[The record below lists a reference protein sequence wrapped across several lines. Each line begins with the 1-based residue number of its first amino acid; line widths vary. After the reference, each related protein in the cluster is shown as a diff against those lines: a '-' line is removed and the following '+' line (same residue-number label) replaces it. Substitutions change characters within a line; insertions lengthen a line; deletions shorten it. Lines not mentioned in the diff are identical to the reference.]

1 MPHRIKPI
9 RRIPC
14 ESRVRACDL
23 SPDGSILHWTDDDS
37 MLIRIPTMDNDVEPT
52 KILLEEEGDHIIAL
66 ADGSSIVGLVSND
79 VICIDDEGNE
89 SWRVDAAGGVDFL
102 AHTPDKTR
110 FLAVDGIR
118 QATLFDSQ
126 GLTQTKQLRGETQIA
141 AIRDDGSAFAIAD
154 DQGIIH
160 LISANGEDI
169 ATMGSRTEQTDR
181 ITKMIFKPDGVLVV
195 SSECIGLTDSETP
208 QIVIQCFS
216 ESGELIHTTEIDS
229 PATSLFGTLV
239 GVLAG
244 LENGDVIEY
253 EVGSNEGTIWARLGY
268 EIKDVRVHDDDL
280 LIGAWFHLRRF
291 MAPMEEAWAVEHPG
305 LIDRTVSDTG
315 GRLIAISGDN
325 RNDYTRINRIDLYN
339 PDAERVEVDE
349 NDIDGMLEEDPDLFG
364 GALSGTGSMDI
375 ADALESTSV
384 ASSEDFEEIED
395 ILTEEEME
403 EYTHSATTDDQLEG
417 LLSDLEDE
425 VDTEED
431 EESGLDEE
439 NERLENII
447 DEDVFSAQPP
457 IVDSGEDREVE
468 TSEDGTVTITLDG
481 RSSQSVDGSI
491 IRWEWRDEEGRPIG
505 DTPAIKVRLK
515 PGRHSFTLTAET
527 DRGTAASDTVTI
539 QVLGEENEDDVLDL
553 LDDKS
558 EG

>member
-23 SPDGSILHWTDDDS
+23 NSDGSILHWTDDDS
-37 MLIRIPTMDNDVEPT
+37 MLILIPTMDNDVEPT
-52 KILLEEEGDHIIAL
+52 KIRLEEEGDHIVAL
-66 ADGSSIVGLVSND
+66 TDGVSIVGLVSND
-79 VICIDDEGNE
+79 VICIDNEGNE
-89 SWRVDAAGGVDFL
+89 SWRVNAAGGVDIL

-110 FLAVDGIR
+110 FLVIDGIR

-126 GLTQTKQLRGETQIA
+126 GVTQTKQSRGETCIA
-141 AIRDDGSAFAIAD
+141 ALRDDGGAFAIAD
-154 DQGIIH
+154 DEGTIH
-160 LISANGEDI
+160 LIDASGENI
-169 ATMGSRTEQTDR
+169 ATIGPRTEQSDR
-181 ITKMIFKPDGVLVV
+181 ITQMTFKPDGILVV

-208 QIVIQCFS
+208 QTVIQCFS
-216 ESGELIHTTEIDS
+216 ESGQLIHTTEIDS
-229 PATSLFGTLV
+229 PATSLFGTLT

-253 EVGSNEGTIWARLGY
+253 QVGSDDGIKWAQLGY

-325 RNDYTRINRIDLYN
+325 RNDYTRINRIDLYD
-339 PDAERVEVDE
+339 PDAERIEVDDS
-349 NDIDGMLEEDPDLFG
+349 DIDGILDEDPDLFG

-384 ASSEDFEEIED
+384 ASSEEFEEIED
-395 ILTEEEME
+395 ILTHEEME
-403 EYTHSATTDDQLEG
+403 EYAHSATTDVQLED

-425 VDTEED
+425 VGVEKE
-431 EESGLDEE
+431 EE
-439 NERLENII
+439 NEGSEENELLENII

-468 TSEDGTVTITLDG
+468 PTDDGTVTVTLDG

-491 IRWEWRDEEGRPIG
+491 VRWEWRDEEGRPIG

-515 PGRHSFTLTAET
+515 SGHHSFTLTAET

-539 QVLGEENEDDVLDL
+539 HVLGEDNDDDVLDL
-553 LDDKS
+553 LDNNS

>member
-23 SPDGSILHWTDDDS
+23 SSDGSILHWTDDDS
-37 MLIRIPTMDNDVEPT
+37 MLILIPTMNNDVEPT
-52 KILLEEEGDHIIAL
+52 KIQLEEEGDHIVAL
-66 ADGSSIVGLVSND
+66 TDGVSIVGLVSND
-79 VICIDDEGNE
+79 VICIDNEGNE
-89 SWRVDAAGGVDFL
+89 SWRVNAAGGVDIL

-110 FLAVDGIR
+110 FLVIDGIR

-126 GLTQTKQLRGETQIA
+126 GVTQTKQSRGETCIA
-141 AIRDDGSAFAIAD
+141 ALRDDGGAFAIAD
-154 DQGIIH
+154 DEGTIH
-160 LISANGEDI
+160 LIDASGENI
-169 ATMGSRTEQTDR
+169 ATIGPRTEQSDR
-181 ITKMIFKPDGVLVV
+181 ITQMTFKPDGILVV

-208 QIVIQCFS
+208 QTVIQCFS
-216 ESGELIHTTEIDS
+216 ESGQLIHTTEIDS
-229 PATSLFGTLV
+229 PATSLFGTLT

-253 EVGSNEGTIWARLGY
+253 QVGSDDGIKWAQLGY

-325 RNDYTRINRIDLYN
+325 RNDYTRINRIDLYD
-339 PDAERVEVDE
+339 PDAERIEVDDS
-349 NDIDGMLEEDPDLFG
+349 DIDGMLDEDPDLFG

-384 ASSEDFEEIED
+384 ASSEEFEEIED
-395 ILTEEEME
+395 ILTHEEME
-403 EYTHSATTDDQLEG
+403 EYAHSTTTDVQLED

-425 VDTEED
+425 ED
-431 EESGLDEE
+431 IEKEEE
-439 NERLENII
+439 NEGFEENELLENII

-468 TSEDGTVTITLDG
+468 PTDDGTVTVTLDG

-491 IRWEWRDEEGRPIG
+491 VRWEWRDEEGRPIG

-515 PGRHSFTLTAET
+515 SGHHSFTLTAET

-539 QVLGEENEDDVLDL
+539 HVLGDDNDDDVLDL
-553 LDDKS
+553 LDNNS
-558 EG
+558 ER

>member
-23 SPDGSILHWTDDDS
+23 NSDGSILHWTDDDS
-37 MLIRIPTMDNDVEPT
+37 MLILIPTMDNDVEPT
-52 KILLEEEGDHIIAL
+52 KIRLEEEGDHIVAL
-66 ADGSSIVGLVSND
+66 TDGVSIVGLVSND
-79 VICIDDEGNE
+79 VICIDNEGNE
-89 SWRVDAAGGVDFL
+89 SWRVNAAGGVDIL

-110 FLAVDGIR
+110 FLVIDGIR

-126 GLTQTKQLRGETQIA
+126 GVTQTKQSRGETCIA
-141 AIRDDGSAFAIAD
+141 ALRDDGGAFAIAD
-154 DQGIIH
+154 DEGTIH
-160 LISANGEDI
+160 LIDASGENI
-169 ATMGSRTEQTDR
+169 ATIGPRTEQSDR
-181 ITKMIFKPDGVLVV
+181 ITQMTFKPDGILVV

-208 QIVIQCFS
+208 QTVIQCFS
-216 ESGELIHTTEIDS
+216 ESGQLIHTTEIDS
-229 PATSLFGTLV
+229 PATSLFGTLT

-253 EVGSNEGTIWARLGY
+253 QVGSDEGIKWAQLGY

-325 RNDYTRINRIDLYN
+325 RNDYTRINRIDLYD
-339 PDAERVEVDE
+339 PDAERIEVDDS
-349 NDIDGMLEEDPDLFG
+349 DIDGMLDEDPDLFG

-384 ASSEDFEEIED
+384 ASSEEFEEIED
-395 ILTEEEME
+395 ILTHEEME
-403 EYTHSATTDDQLEG
+403 EYAHSATTDVQLED

-425 VDTEED
+425 VGVEKE
-431 EESGLDEE
+431 EE
-439 NERLENII
+439 NEGSEENELLEKII

-468 TSEDGTVTITLDG
+468 PTDDGSVTVTLDG

-491 IRWEWRDEEGRPIG
+491 VRWEWRDEEGRPIG

-515 PGRHSFTLTAET
+515 SGHHSFTLTAET

-539 QVLGEENEDDVLDL
+539 HVLGEDNDDDVLDL
-553 LDDKS
+553 LDNNS

>member
-23 SPDGSILHWTDDDS
+23 SSDGSILHWTDDDS
-37 MLIRIPTMDNDVEPT
+37 MLILIPTMNNDVEPT
-52 KILLEEEGDHIIAL
+52 KIRLEEEGDHIVAL
-66 ADGSSIVGLVSND
+66 TDGVSIVGLVSND
-79 VICIDDEGNE
+79 VICIDNEGNE
-89 SWRVDAAGGVDFL
+89 SWRVNAAGGVDIL

-110 FLAVDGIR
+110 FLVIDGIR

-126 GLTQTKQLRGETQIA
+126 GVTQTKQSRGETCIA
-141 AIRDDGSAFAIAD
+141 ALRDDGGAFAIAD
-154 DQGIIH
+154 DEGTIH
-160 LISANGEDI
+160 LIDASGENI
-169 ATMGSRTEQTDR
+169 ATIGPRTEQSDR
-181 ITKMIFKPDGVLVV
+181 ITQMTFKPDGILVV

-208 QIVIQCFS
+208 QTVIQCFS
-216 ESGELIHTTEIDS
+216 ESGQLIHTTEIDS
-229 PATSLFGTLV
+229 PATSLFGTLT

-253 EVGSNEGTIWARLGY
+253 QVGSDDGIKWAQLGY

-325 RNDYTRINRIDLYN
+325 RNDYTRINRIDLYD
-339 PDAERVEVDE
+339 PDAVRIEVDDS
-349 NDIDGMLEEDPDLFG
+349 DIDGMLDEDPDLFG
-364 GALSGTGSMDI
+364 GALRGTGSMDI

-384 ASSEDFEEIED
+384 ASSEEFEEIED
-395 ILTEEEME
+395 ILTHEEME
-403 EYTHSATTDDQLEG
+403 EYAHSATTDVQLED

-425 VDTEED
+425 ED
-431 EESGLDEE
+431 IEKEEE
-439 NERLENII
+439 NEGFEENELLENII

-468 TSEDGTVTITLDG
+468 PTDDGTVTVTLDG

-491 IRWEWRDEEGRPIG
+491 VRWEWRDEEGRPIG

-515 PGRHSFTLTAET
+515 SGHHSFTLTAET

-539 QVLGEENEDDVLDL
+539 HVLGDDNDDDVLDL
-553 LDDKS
+553 LDNNS
-558 EG
+558 ER

>member
-23 SPDGSILHWTDDDS
+23 NSDGSILHWTDDDS
-37 MLIRIPTMDNDVEPT
+37 MLILIPTMDNDVEPT
-52 KILLEEEGDHIIAL
+52 KIRLEEEGDHIVAL
-66 ADGSSIVGLVSND
+66 TDGVSIVGLVSND
-79 VICIDDEGNE
+79 VICIDNEGNE
-89 SWRVDAAGGVDFL
+89 SWRVNAAGGVDIL

-110 FLAVDGIR
+110 FLVIDGIR

-126 GLTQTKQLRGETQIA
+126 GVTQTKQSRGETCIA
-141 AIRDDGSAFAIAD
+141 ALRDDGGAFAIAD
-154 DQGIIH
+154 DEGTIH
-160 LISANGEDI
+160 LIDASGENI
-169 ATMGSRTEQTDR
+169 ATIGPRTEQSDR
-181 ITKMIFKPDGVLVV
+181 ITQMTFKPDGILVV

-208 QIVIQCFS
+208 QTVIQCFS
-216 ESGELIHTTEIDS
+216 ESGQLIHTTEIDS
-229 PATSLFGTLV
+229 PATSLFGTLT

-253 EVGSNEGTIWARLGY
+253 QVGSDEGIKWAQLGY

-325 RNDYTRINRIDLYN
+325 RNDYTRINRIDLYD
-339 PDAERVEVDE
+339 PDAERIEVDDS
-349 NDIDGMLEEDPDLFG
+349 DIDGMLDEDPDLFG

-384 ASSEDFEEIED
+384 ASSEEFEEIED
-395 ILTEEEME
+395 ILTHEEME
-403 EYTHSATTDDQLEG
+403 EYAHSATTDVQLED

-425 VDTEED
+425 VGVEKE
-431 EESGLDEE
+431 EE
-439 NERLENII
+439 NEGSEENELLENII

-468 TSEDGTVTITLDG
+468 PTDDGSVTVTLDG

-491 IRWEWRDEEGRPIG
+491 VRWEWRDEEGRPIG
-505 DTPAIKVRLK
+505 DTPASKVRLK
-515 PGRHSFTLTAET
+515 SGHHSFTLTAET

-539 QVLGEENEDDVLDL
+539 HVLGEDNDDDVLDL
-553 LDDKS
+553 LDNNS

>member
-23 SPDGSILHWTDDDS
+23 SSDGSILHWTDDDS
-37 MLIRIPTMDNDVEPT
+37 MLTLIPTMDNDVEPT
-52 KILLEEEGDHIIAL
+52 KIRLEEEGDHIVAL
-66 ADGSSIVGLVSND
+66 TDGVSIVGLVSND
-79 VICIDDEGNE
+79 VICIDNEGNE
-89 SWRVDAAGGVDFL
+89 SWRVNAAGGVDIL
-102 AHTPDKTR
+102 AYTPDKTR
-110 FLAVDGIR
+110 FLVIDGIR

-126 GLTQTKQLRGETQIA
+126 GVTQTKQSRGETCIA
-141 AIRDDGSAFAIAD
+141 ALRDDGGAFAIAD
-154 DQGIIH
+154 DEGTIH
-160 LISANGEDI
+160 LIDASGENI
-169 ATMGSRTEQTDR
+169 ATIGPRTEQSDR
-181 ITKMIFKPDGVLVV
+181 ITQMTFKPDGILVV

-208 QIVIQCFS
+208 QTVIQCFS
-216 ESGELIHTTEIDS
+216 ESGQLIHTTEIDS
-229 PATSLFGTLV
+229 PATSLFGTLT

-253 EVGSNEGTIWARLGY
+253 QVGSDDGIKWAQLGY

-325 RNDYTRINRIDLYN
+325 RNDYTRINRIDLYD
-339 PDAERVEVDE
+339 PDAERIEVDDS
-349 NDIDGMLEEDPDLFG
+349 DIDGMLDEDPDLFG

-375 ADALESTSV
+375 ADALESTSL
-384 ASSEDFEEIED
+384 ASSEEFEEIED
-395 ILTEEEME
+395 ILTHEEME
-403 EYTHSATTDDQLEG
+403 EYAHSATTDVQLED

-425 VDTEED
+425 VGVEKE
-431 EESGLDEE
+431 EE
-439 NERLENII
+439 NEESEENELLENII

-468 TSEDGTVTITLDG
+468 PTDDGTVTVTLDG

-491 IRWEWRDEEGRPIG
+491 VRWEWRDEEGRPIG

-515 PGRHSFTLTAET
+515 SGHHSFTLTAET

-539 QVLGEENEDDVLDL
+539 HVLGDDNDDDVLDL
-553 LDDKS
+553 LDNNS

>member
-23 SPDGSILHWTDDDS
+23 SSDGSILHWTDDDS
-37 MLIRIPTMDNDVEPT
+37 MLNLIPTMDNEVEPT
-52 KILLEEEGDHIIAL
+52 KIRLEEEGDHIVAL
-66 ADGSSIVGLVSND
+66 TDGISIVGLVSND
-79 VICIDDEGNE
+79 VICIDNEGNE
-89 SWRVDAAGGVDFL
+89 NWRVNAAGGVDIL

-110 FLAVDGIR
+110 FLVIDGIR

-126 GLTQTKQLRGETQIA
+126 GVTQTKQSRGETCIA
-141 AIRDDGSAFAIAD
+141 ALRDDGGAFAIAD
-154 DQGIIH
+154 DEGTIH
-160 LISANGEDI
+160 LIDASGENI
-169 ATMGSRTEQTDR
+169 ATMGPRTEQSDR
-181 ITKMIFKPDGVLVV
+181 ITQMTFKPDGILVV

-208 QIVIQCFS
+208 QTVIQCFS
-216 ESGELIHTTEIDS
+216 ESGQLIHTTEIDS
-229 PATSLFGTLV
+229 PATSLFGTLT

-253 EVGSNEGTIWARLGY
+253 RVGSDEGIKWAQLGY

-305 LIDRTVSDTG
+305 LIDRTVSDIG

-325 RNDYTRINRIDLYN
+325 RNDYTRINRIDLYD
-339 PDAERVEVDE
+339 PDAERIEVDDS
-349 NDIDGMLEEDPDLFG
+349 DIDGMLDEDPDLFG

-384 ASSEDFEEIED
+384 ASNEEFEEIED
-395 ILTEEEME
+395 ILTHEEME
-403 EYTHSATTDDQLEG
+403 EYAHSATTDVQLED

-425 VDTEED
+425 VGVEKEEGKAR
-431 EESGLDEE
+431 SEE
-439 NERLENII
+439 NELLENII

-468 TSEDGTVTITLDG
+468 PTDDGTVTVTLDG

-491 IRWEWRDEEGRPIG
+491 VRWEWRDEEGRPIG

-515 PGRHSFTLTAET
+515 SGHHSFTLTAET

-539 QVLGEENEDDVLDL
+539 HVLGEDNDEDVLDL
-553 LDDKS
+553 LDNNS

>member
-23 SPDGSILHWTDDDS
+23 SSDGSILHWTDDDS
-37 MLIRIPTMDNDVEPT
+37 MLTLIPTMDNDVEPT
-52 KILLEEEGDHIIAL
+52 KIRLEEEGDHIVAL
-66 ADGSSIVGLVSND
+66 TDGVSIVGLVSND
-79 VICIDDEGNE
+79 VICIDKEGNE
-89 SWRVDAAGGVDFL
+89 SWRVNAAGGVDIL
-102 AHTPDKTR
+102 AYTPDKTR
-110 FLAVDGIR
+110 FLVIDGIR

-126 GLTQTKQLRGETQIA
+126 GVTQTKQSRGETCIA
-141 AIRDDGSAFAIAD
+141 ALRDDGGAFAIAD
-154 DQGIIH
+154 DEGTIH
-160 LISANGEDI
+160 LIDASGENI
-169 ATMGSRTEQTDR
+169 ATIGPRTEQSDR
-181 ITKMIFKPDGVLVV
+181 ITQMTFKPDGILVV

-208 QIVIQCFS
+208 QTVIQCFS
-216 ESGELIHTTEIDS
+216 ESGQLIHTTEIDS
-229 PATSLFGTLV
+229 PATSLFGTLT

-253 EVGSNEGTIWARLGY
+253 QVGSDDGIKWAQLGY

-325 RNDYTRINRIDLYN
+325 RNDYTRINRIDLYD
-339 PDAERVEVDE
+339 PDAERIEVDDS
-349 NDIDGMLEEDPDLFG
+349 DIDGMLDEDPDLFG

-375 ADALESTSV
+375 ADALESTSL
-384 ASSEDFEEIED
+384 ASSEEFEEIED
-395 ILTEEEME
+395 ILTHEEME
-403 EYTHSATTDDQLEG
+403 EYAHSATTDVQLED

-425 VDTEED
+425 VGVEKE
-431 EESGLDEE
+431 EE
-439 NERLENII
+439 NEGSEENELLENII

-468 TSEDGTVTITLDG
+468 PTDDGTVTVTLDG

-491 IRWEWRDEEGRPIG
+491 VRWEWRDEEGRPIG

-515 PGRHSFTLTAET
+515 SGHHSFTLTAET

-539 QVLGEENEDDVLDL
+539 HVLGDDNDDDVLDL
-553 LDDKS
+553 LDNNS

>member
-23 SPDGSILHWTDDDS
+23 SSDGSILHWTDDDS
-37 MLIRIPTMDNDVEPT
+37 MLILIPTMNNDVEPT
-52 KILLEEEGDHIIAL
+52 KIRLEEEGDHIVAL
-66 ADGSSIVGLVSND
+66 TDGVSIVGLVSND
-79 VICIDDEGNE
+79 VICIDNEGNE
-89 SWRVDAAGGVDFL
+89 SWRVNAAGGVDIL

-110 FLAVDGIR
+110 FLVIDGIR

-126 GLTQTKQLRGETQIA
+126 GVTQTKQSRGETCIA
-141 AIRDDGSAFAIAD
+141 ALRDDGGAFAIAD
-154 DQGIIH
+154 DEGTIH
-160 LISANGEDI
+160 LIDASGENI
-169 ATMGSRTEQTDR
+169 ATIGPRTEQSDR
-181 ITKMIFKPDGVLVV
+181 ITQMTFKPDGILVV

-208 QIVIQCFS
+208 QTVIQCFS
-216 ESGELIHTTEIDS
+216 ESGQLIHTTEIDS
-229 PATSLFGTLV
+229 PATSLFGTLT

-253 EVGSNEGTIWARLGY
+253 QVGSDDGIKWAQLGY

-325 RNDYTRINRIDLYN
+325 RNDYTRINRIDLYD
-339 PDAERVEVDE
+339 PDAVRIEVDDS
-349 NDIDGMLEEDPDLFG
+349 DIDGMLDEDPDLFG
-364 GALSGTGSMDI
+364 GALRGTGSMDI
-375 ADALESTSV
+375 ADALESTFV
-384 ASSEDFEEIED
+384 ASSEEFEEIED
-395 ILTEEEME
+395 ILTHEEME
-403 EYTHSATTDDQLEG
+403 EYAHSATTDVQLED

-425 VDTEED
+425 ED
-431 EESGLDEE
+431 IEKEEE
-439 NERLENII
+439 NEGFEENELLENII

-468 TSEDGTVTITLDG
+468 PTDDGTVTVTLDG

-491 IRWEWRDEEGRPIG
+491 VRWEWRDEEGRPIG

-515 PGRHSFTLTAET
+515 SGHHSFTLTAET

-539 QVLGEENEDDVLDL
+539 HVLGDDNDDDVLDL
-553 LDDKS
+553 LDNNS
-558 EG
+558 ER

>member
-1 MPHRIKPI
+1 
-9 RRIPC
+9 
-14 ESRVRACDL
+14 
-23 SPDGSILHWTDDDS
+23 
-37 MLIRIPTMDNDVEPT
+37 MDNDVEPT
-52 KILLEEEGDHIIAL
+52 KIRLEEEGDHIVAL
-66 ADGSSIVGLVSND
+66 TDGVSIVGLVSND
-79 VICIDDEGNE
+79 VICIDNEGNE
-89 SWRVDAAGGVDFL
+89 SWRVNAAGGVDIL

-110 FLAVDGIR
+110 FLVIDGIR

-126 GLTQTKQLRGETQIA
+126 GVTQTKQSRGETCIA
-141 AIRDDGSAFAIAD
+141 ALRDDGGAFAIAD
-154 DQGIIH
+154 DEGTIH
-160 LISANGEDI
+160 LIDASGENI
-169 ATMGSRTEQTDR
+169 ATIGPRTEQSDR
-181 ITKMIFKPDGVLVV
+181 ITQMTFKPDGILVV

-208 QIVIQCFS
+208 QTVIQCFS
-216 ESGELIHTTEIDS
+216 ESGQLIHTTEIDS
-229 PATSLFGTLV
+229 PATSLFGTLT

-253 EVGSNEGTIWARLGY
+253 QVGSDEGIKWAQLGY

-305 LIDRTVSDTG
+305 LIDRTVSDIG

-325 RNDYTRINRIDLYN
+325 RNDYTRINRIDLYD
-339 PDAERVEVDE
+339 PDAERIEVDDS
-349 NDIDGMLEEDPDLFG
+349 DIDGMLDEDPDLFG

-384 ASSEDFEEIED
+384 ASSEEFEEIED
-395 ILTEEEME
+395 ILTHEEME
-403 EYTHSATTDDQLEG
+403 EYAHSATTDVQLED

-425 VDTEED
+425 VGVEKEEVNEGSD
-431 EESGLDEE
+431 E
-439 NERLENII
+439 NELLENII

-468 TSEDGTVTITLDG
+468 PTDDGTVTVTLDG

-491 IRWEWRDEEGRPIG
+491 VRWEWRDEEGRPIG

-515 PGRHSFTLTAET
+515 SGHHSFTLTAET

-539 QVLGEENEDDVLDL
+539 HVLGEDNDDDVLDL
-553 LDDKS
+553 LDNNS

>member
-23 SPDGSILHWTDDDS
+23 NSDGSILHWTDDDS
-37 MLIRIPTMDNDVEPT
+37 MLILIPTMDNDVEPT
-52 KILLEEEGDHIIAL
+52 KIRLEEEGDHIVAL
-66 ADGSSIVGLVSND
+66 TDGVSIVGLVSND
-79 VICIDDEGNE
+79 VICIDNEGNE
-89 SWRVDAAGGVDFL
+89 SWRVNAAGGVDIL

-110 FLAVDGIR
+110 FLVIDGIR
-118 QATLFDSQ
+118 QASLFDSQ
-126 GLTQTKQLRGETQIA
+126 GVTQTKQSRGETCIA
-141 AIRDDGSAFAIAD
+141 ALRDDGGAFAIAD
-154 DQGIIH
+154 DEGTIH
-160 LISANGEDI
+160 LIDASGENI
-169 ATMGSRTEQTDR
+169 ATIGPRTEQSDR
-181 ITKMIFKPDGVLVV
+181 ITQMTFKPDGILVV

-208 QIVIQCFS
+208 QTVIQCFS
-216 ESGELIHTTEIDS
+216 ESGQLIHTTEIDS
-229 PATSLFGTLV
+229 PATSLFGTLT

-253 EVGSNEGTIWARLGY
+253 QVGSDEGIKWAQLGY

-325 RNDYTRINRIDLYN
+325 RNDYTRINRIDLYD
-339 PDAERVEVDE
+339 PDAERIEVDDS
-349 NDIDGMLEEDPDLFG
+349 DIDGMLDEDPDLFG

-384 ASSEDFEEIED
+384 ASSEEFEEIED
-395 ILTEEEME
+395 ILTHEEME
-403 EYTHSATTDDQLEG
+403 EYAHSATTDVQLED

-425 VDTEED
+425 VGVEKE
-431 EESGLDEE
+431 EE
-439 NERLENII
+439 NEGSEENELLENII

-468 TSEDGTVTITLDG
+468 PTDDGSVTVTLDG

-491 IRWEWRDEEGRPIG
+491 VRWEWRDEEGRPIG

-515 PGRHSFTLTAET
+515 SGHHSFTLTAET

-539 QVLGEENEDDVLDL
+539 HVLGEDNDDDVLDL
-553 LDDKS
+553 LDNNS

>member
-23 SPDGSILHWTDDDS
+23 NSDGSILHWTDDDS
-37 MLIRIPTMDNDVEPT
+37 MLILIPTMDNDVEPT
-52 KILLEEEGDHIIAL
+52 KIRLEEEGDHIVAL
-66 ADGSSIVGLVSND
+66 TDGVSIVGLVSND
-79 VICIDDEGNE
+79 VICIDNEGNE
-89 SWRVDAAGGVDFL
+89 SWRVNAAGGVDIL

-110 FLAVDGIR
+110 FLVIDGIR

-126 GLTQTKQLRGETQIA
+126 GVTQTKQSRGEPCIEA
-141 AIRDDGSAFAIAD
+141 LRDDGGAFAIAD
-154 DQGIIH
+154 DEGTIH
-160 LISANGEDI
+160 LIDASGENI
-169 ATMGSRTEQTDR
+169 ATIGPRTEQSDR
-181 ITKMIFKPDGVLVV
+181 ITQMTFKPDGILVV

-208 QIVIQCFS
+208 QTVIQCFS
-216 ESGELIHTTEIDS
+216 ESGQLIHTTEIDS
-229 PATSLFGTLV
+229 PATSLFGTLT

-253 EVGSNEGTIWARLGY
+253 QVGSDEGIKWAQLGY

-325 RNDYTRINRIDLYN
+325 RNDYTRINRIDLYD
-339 PDAERVEVDE
+339 PDAERIEVDDS
-349 NDIDGMLEEDPDLFG
+349 DIDGMLDEDPDLFG

-384 ASSEDFEEIED
+384 ASSEEFEEIED
-395 ILTEEEME
+395 ILTHEEME
-403 EYTHSATTDDQLEG
+403 EYAHSATTDVQLED

-425 VDTEED
+425 VGVEKE
-431 EESGLDEE
+431 EE
-439 NERLENII
+439 NEGSEENELLENII

-468 TSEDGTVTITLDG
+468 PTDDGSVTVTLDG

-491 IRWEWRDEEGRPIG
+491 VRWEWRDEEGRPIG

-515 PGRHSFTLTAET
+515 SGHHSFTLTAET

-539 QVLGEENEDDVLDL
+539 HVLGEDNDDDVLDL
-553 LDDKS
+553 LDNNS

>member
-23 SPDGSILHWTDDDS
+23 SSDGSILHWTDDDS
-37 MLIRIPTMDNDVEPT
+37 MLTLIPTMDNDVEPT
-52 KILLEEEGDHIIAL
+52 KIRLEEEGDHIVAL
-66 ADGSSIVGLVSND
+66 TDGVSIVGLVSND
-79 VICIDDEGNE
+79 VICIDNEGNE
-89 SWRVDAAGGVDFL
+89 SWRVNAAGGVDIL

-110 FLAVDGIR
+110 FLVIDGIR

-126 GLTQTKQLRGETQIA
+126 GVTQTKQSRGETCIA
-141 AIRDDGSAFAIAD
+141 ALRDDGGAFAIAD
-154 DQGIIH
+154 DEGTIH
-160 LISANGEDI
+160 LIDASGENI
-169 ATMGSRTEQTDR
+169 ATIGPRTEQSDR
-181 ITKMIFKPDGVLVV
+181 ITQMTFKPDGILVV

-208 QIVIQCFS
+208 QTVIQCFS
-216 ESGELIHTTEIDS
+216 ESGQLIHTTEIDS
-229 PATSLFGTLV
+229 PATSLFGTLT

-253 EVGSNEGTIWARLGY
+253 QVGSDEGIKWAQLGY

-305 LIDRTVSDTG
+305 LIDRTVSDIG

-325 RNDYTRINRIDLYN
+325 RNDYTRINRIDLYD
-339 PDAERVEVDE
+339 PDAERIEVDDS
-349 NDIDGMLEEDPDLFG
+349 DIDGMLDEDPDLFG

-384 ASSEDFEEIED
+384 ASSEEFEEIED
-395 ILTEEEME
+395 ILTHEEME
-403 EYTHSATTDDQLEG
+403 EYAHSATTDVQLED

-425 VDTEED
+425 VGVEKE
-431 EESGLDEE
+431 EE
-439 NERLENII
+439 NEGSDENELLENII

-468 TSEDGTVTITLDG
+468 PTDDGTVTVTLDG

-491 IRWEWRDEEGRPIG
+491 VRWEWRDEEGRPIG

-515 PGRHSFTLTAET
+515 SGHHSFTLTAET

-539 QVLGEENEDDVLDL
+539 HVLGEDNDDDVLDL
-553 LDDKS
+553 LDNNS

>member
-23 SPDGSILHWTDDDS
+23 NSDGSILHWTDDDS
-37 MLIRIPTMDNDVEPT
+37 MLILIPTMDNDVEPT
-52 KILLEEEGDHIIAL
+52 KIRLEEEGDHIVAL
-66 ADGSSIVGLVSND
+66 TDGVSIVGLVSND
-79 VICIDDEGNE
+79 VICIDNEGNE
-89 SWRVDAAGGVDFL
+89 SWRVNAAGGVDIL

-110 FLAVDGIR
+110 FLVIDGIR

-126 GLTQTKQLRGETQIA
+126 GVTQTKQSRGETCIA
-141 AIRDDGSAFAIAD
+141 ALRDDGGAFAIAD
-154 DQGIIH
+154 DEGTIH
-160 LISANGEDI
+160 LIDASGENI
-169 ATMGSRTEQTDR
+169 ATIGPRTEQSDR
-181 ITKMIFKPDGVLVV
+181 ITQMTFKPDGILVV

-208 QIVIQCFS
+208 QTVIQCFS
-216 ESGELIHTTEIDS
+216 ESGQLIQTTEIDS
-229 PATSLFGTLV
+229 PATSLFGTLT

-253 EVGSNEGTIWARLGY
+253 QVGSDEGIKWAQLGY

-325 RNDYTRINRIDLYN
+325 RNDYTRINRIDLYD
-339 PDAERVEVDE
+339 PDAERIEVDDS
-349 NDIDGMLEEDPDLFG
+349 DIDGMLDEDPDLFG

-384 ASSEDFEEIED
+384 ASSEEFEEIED
-395 ILTEEEME
+395 ILTHEEME
-403 EYTHSATTDDQLEG
+403 EYAHSATTDVQLED

-425 VDTEED
+425 VGVEKE
-431 EESGLDEE
+431 EE
-439 NERLENII
+439 NEGSEENELLENII

-468 TSEDGTVTITLDG
+468 PTDDGSVTVTLDG

-491 IRWEWRDEEGRPIG
+491 VRWEWRDEEGRPIG

-515 PGRHSFTLTAET
+515 SGHHSFTLTAET

-539 QVLGEENEDDVLDL
+539 HVLGEDNDDDVLDL
-553 LDDKS
+553 LDNNS

>member
-23 SPDGSILHWTDDDS
+23 NSDGSILHWTDDDS
-37 MLIRIPTMDNDVEPT
+37 MLILIPTMDNDVEPT
-52 KILLEEEGDHIIAL
+52 KIRLEEEGDHIVAL
-66 ADGSSIVGLVSND
+66 TDGVSIVGLVSND
-79 VICIDDEGNE
+79 VICIDNEGNE
-89 SWRVDAAGGVDFL
+89 SWRVNAAGGVDIL

-110 FLAVDGIR
+110 FLVIDGIR

-126 GLTQTKQLRGETQIA
+126 GVTQTKQSRGETCIA
-141 AIRDDGSAFAIAD
+141 ALRDDGGAFAIAD
-154 DQGIIH
+154 DEGTIH
-160 LISANGEDI
+160 LIDASGENI
-169 ATMGSRTEQTDR
+169 ATIGPRTEQSDR
-181 ITKMIFKPDGVLVV
+181 ITQMTFKPDGILVV

-208 QIVIQCFS
+208 QTVIQCFS
-216 ESGELIHTTEIDS
+216 ESGQLIHTTEIDS
-229 PATSLFGTLV
+229 PATSLFGTLT

-253 EVGSNEGTIWARLGY
+253 QVGSDEGIKWAQLGY

-325 RNDYTRINRIDLYN
+325 RNDYTRINRIDLYD
-339 PDAERVEVDE
+339 PDAERIEVDDS
-349 NDIDGMLEEDPDLFG
+349 DIDGMLDEDPDLFG

-384 ASSEDFEEIED
+384 ASSEEFEEIED
-395 ILTEEEME
+395 ILTHEEME
-403 EYTHSATTDDQLEG
+403 EYAHSATTDVQLED

-425 VDTEED
+425 VGVEKE
-431 EESGLDEE
+431 EE
-439 NERLENII
+439 NEGSEENELLENII

-468 TSEDGTVTITLDG
+468 PTDDGSVTVTLDG

-491 IRWEWRDEEGRPIG
+491 VRWEWRDEEGRPIG

-515 PGRHSFTLTAET
+515 SGHHSFTLTAET

-539 QVLGEENEDDVLDL
+539 HVLGEDNDDDVLDL
-553 LDDKS
+553 LDNNS